1 MLKEYFE
8 KHHQFSDDYLNDT
21 HTWVKGF
28 NNTEALKGVNY
39 ITLIGW
45 TAKDEHQASYG
56 YTILDRHPVVILA
69 SGQGKLTDQVYWKT
83 PDLAK
88 KHQDQN
94 FDKLITKA
102 ENN

>member
-1 MLKEYFE
+1 M
-8 KHHQFSDDYLNDT
+8 
-21 HTWVKGF
+21 
-28 NNTEALKGVNY
+28 NTKRLMV
-39 ITLIGW
+39 IQSW
-45 TAKDEHQASYG
+45 T
-56 YTILDRHPVVILA
+56 VVILA
-69 SGQGKLTDQVYWKT
+69 SGQGKITDQVYWKT